1 MAEQKLKIKYNIPND
16 DIEINKKNLKNV
28 NEPLDKLFNE
38 FENIENNYYN
48 SQILLEISNSKIKM
62 KQKQP
67 SIMNSSLM
75 LHNGIKCER
84 CQKLPI
90 MGHRY
95 KCPKCFNYNLC
106 EECEQ
111 LNSEIE
117 FHPHNNFML
126 IRIPEGAP
134 LNTGYSY
141 DCLTGNLEIH
151 QKYGID
157 NFSVKLELLNSG
169 NQKWPELKSILKC
182 RKEISTIFCKNLLL
196 PAIDMNETT
205 EINLLFEKC
214 DKIPRGE
221 YLCYAQ
227 FYINNKVIRG
237 PIQIKVFID

>member
-1 MAEQKLKIKYNIPND
+1 MAEQKLKIKYNIPD
-16 DIEINKKNLKNV
+16 DIEINKKNFKNA

-62 KQKQP
+62 NQKQP
-67 SIMNSSLM
+67 NIMNSSLM

-117 FHPHNNFML
+117 FHPHNNFIL

-141 DCLTGNLEIH
+141 DCLTRHLEIH

-169 NQKWPELKSILKC
+169 NQKWPELKSILK
-182 RKEISTIFCKNLLL
+182 LYH
-196 PAIDMNETT
+196 AGG
-205 EINLLFEKC
+205 
-214 DKIPRGE
+214 KI
-221 YLCYAQ
+221 
-227 FYINNKVIRG
+227 
-237 PIQIKVFID
+237 